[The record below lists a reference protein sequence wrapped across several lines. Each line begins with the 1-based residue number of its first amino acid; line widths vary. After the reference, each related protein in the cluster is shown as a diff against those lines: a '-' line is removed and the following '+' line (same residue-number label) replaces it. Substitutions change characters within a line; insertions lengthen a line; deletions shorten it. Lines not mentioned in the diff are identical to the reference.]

1 MTPDMKRRNLILG
14 AAVGAAGLLIEKK
27 AYAFENW
34 QPPKRDASVKPTDM
48 DYWSWVQG
56 LYEVNRSI
64 ANLENGYWGI
74 MARPVLQAYVEN
86 TERVNRD
93 NTYYARGSFSK
104 DFEAVRQRVAKTVG
118 ADPDEIS
125 LTRGATEALQVLIG
139 GYNRLKE
146 GDVVL
151 YSDLDYDSMQYAMNW
166 LKDRRGVEVKAFAIP
181 EPATKSSVMETYR
194 KVLSETPKAKLL
206 LLTHLSHRTGLVMP
220 IRDIA
225 RMARER
231 GVDVIIDAAH
241 SWGQIDFNV
250 KDLDADFVGFN
261 LHKWI
266 GAPVGVGFFYI
277 RKDRLGDIDTHLAD
291 EDWPGEDI
299 RSRIHTGTL
308 NFAAALTVPTAID
321 LHESISAA
329 NKESRLRYLRNYWV
343 ERIRPIQGIEILTP
357 DDPAMHAGITSFR
370 MRGKGSKGDNDA
382 IVATLRDSHRV
393 LTVRRTGVANGQ
405 CIRVSPA
412 LYTKE
417 AELDQLVTALT
428 ALPRS

>member
-1 MTPDMKRRNLILG
+1 MG
-14 AAVGAAGLLIEKK
+14 
-27 AYAFENW
+27 
-34 QPPKRDASVKPTDM
+34 Q
-48 DYWSWVQG
+48 
-56 LYEVNRSI
+56 
-64 ANLENGYWGI
+64 
-74 MARPVLQAYVEN
+74 
-86 TERVNRD
+86 
-93 NTYYARGSFSK
+93 YY
-104 DFEAVRQRVAKTVG
+104 
-118 ADPDEIS
+118 
-125 LTRGATEALQVLIG
+125 
-139 GYNRLKE
+139 
-146 GDVVL
+146 
-151 YSDLDYDSMQYAMNW
+151 
-166 LKDRRGVEVKAFAIP
+166 
-181 EPATKSSVMETYR
+181 
-194 KVLSETPKAKLL
+194 TPK
-206 LLTHLSHRTGLVMP
+206 H
-220 IRDIA
+220 I
-225 RMARER
+225 
-231 GVDVIIDAAH
+231 
-241 SWGQIDFNV
+241 
-250 KDLDADFVGFN
+250 
-261 LHKWI
+261 
-266 GAPVGVGFFYI
+266 FYI